1 MKYFRSLI
9 GFIAACYTK
18 LLNDFKSVIMSY
30 QMSPGL
36 QQFKNQVGI
45 KFQLY
50 NSLFTSLP
58 FHRIEKTGILL
69 SLLLT
74 WCEDG
79 YKKKQGPEDII
90 EEFFKKHT
98 SINNEREQVDTLFR
112 FVQYCERQIVLFDAL
127 EDAAF
132 RDVNDMGGVGTIKH
146 LSSEVIQSNKEEEL
160 AKKLTDYS
168 VRIVLTAHPTQF
180 YPGAVLGIINDL
192 SKAVIDNN
200 ASQINM
206 YMQQLGK
213 TPFLKKQ
220 KPTPYDEAISLV
232 WYLEN
237 VFYHA
242 AGRILS
248 SLKSQFPDAVSE
260 NNAVIKMGFWPGGDR
275 DGNPFV
281 TAATTLKVGEALRGA
296 IIKCYYLDVRK
307 LKRRLTFKGVDT
319 ILQELED
326 KLYSNIFIPEH
337 KTELYRQEI
346 MLPLQQ
352 IREILVYQ
360 HNSLFLHLVD
370 NLISKVLVFGLHF
383 ATLDIRQDSS
393 VHAKL
398 MKEVSARGSLLP
410 KNFPELPDTE
420 KIAALTT
427 ISGKANSADY
437 EGLIKDTLE
446 TIPAIK
452 EIQRYNGV
460 EGCNR
465 YIISQCNSALNV
477 MEVFALFLLS
487 GWKKEELNID
497 IVPLFETVDDLE
509 KAAEVMKTLY
519 ENKVYREHLQR
530 MQHTQTIMVGF
541 SDGTKDGGY
550 LMANWGIYKAKEEL
564 TSISRQYGIDV
575 VFFDGRGGP
584 PARGGGKTHKFY
596 ASMGKNISNKEIQL
610 TIQGQTVSSNFGT
623 VDSAQ
628 YNIEQLLHAG
638 ISNDLFSSMKI
649 TLRGDEEQLLEEM
662 AADSYQ
668 AYVDLKNHPHFMQ
681 YLSEVSP
688 LRFYSETN
696 IASRPSK
703 RNSSSR
709 LELKD
714 LRAIPYVGS
723 WSQIKQNVTGY
734 YGVGTALKAM
744 DEKGKWPEVKRLY
757 SNSLFVKT
765 LMDNCEMAMKKCFFP
780 LTEHFSRHPVFGEI
794 WTKIYL
800 EFELTKKYVL
810 KLSGKNELMADY
822 PVEQLSIQMRERIVL
837 PLSTIQQY
845 AIIKFRK
852 LETSMVNSPMKE
864 TYEKLIIR
872 CSFGIINAAR
882 NSA

>member
-1 MKYFRSLI
+1 
-9 GFIAACYTK
+9 
-18 LLNDFKSVIMSY
+18 MSN
-30 QMSPGL
+30 QSSPGL

-74 WCEDG
+74 FCEDG
-79 YKKKQGPEDII
+79 YKKKQSPEEIL
-90 EEFFKKHT
+90 EEFFRKHT
-98 SINNEREQVDTLFR
+98 SISTEREQVDTLFR

-132 RDVNDMGGVGTIKH
+132 KDVNDMGGVGTIKH

-160 AKKLTDYS
+160 ARKLSDYS

-180 YPGAVLGIINDL
+180 YPGSVLGIINDL
-192 SKAVIDNN
+192 SRAVIDNN

-220 KPTPYDEAISLV
+220 KPTPFDEAVSLI

-248 SLKSQFPDAVSE
+248 SLKSQFPDAVSD
-260 NNAVIKMGFWPGGDR
+260 NNAVIRMGFWPGGDR

-281 TAATTLKVGEALRGA
+281 TASTTLKVGEALRGA

-307 LKRRLTFKGVDT
+307 LKRRLTFKGVET
-319 ILQELED
+319 ILTDLEI
-326 KLYSNIFIPEH
+326 KLYNNIFVPEN
-337 KTELYRQEI
+337 KTELSKHEI
-346 MLPLQQ
+346 IDPLKQ
-352 IREILVYQ
+352 IREILIYQ

-370 NLISKVLVFGLHF
+370 NLISKVSVFGLHF
-383 ATLDIRQDSS
+383 ATLDVRQDSS
-393 VHAKL
+393 VHGKVL
-398 MKEVSARGSLLP
+398 KEIASHEPSLLP
-410 KNFPELPDTE
+410 NWTGTSDME
-420 KIAALTT
+420 KI
-427 ISGKANSADY
+427 NSLSRTN
-437 EGLIKDTLE
+437 GLAQPDQYSDSLIRDTLLC
-446 TIPAIK
+446 IRAIK
-452 EIQRYNGV
+452 EIQCFNGV

-477 MEVFALFLLS
+477 MEVYGLFMLN
-487 GWKKEELNID
+487 GWTAEKLNID
-497 IVPLFETVDDLE
+497 IVPLFETVDDLH
-509 KAAEVMKTLY
+509 AASQIMKELY
-519 ENKVYREHLQR
+519 ENKVYRTHLNR
-530 MQHTQTIMVGF
+530 MNNTQTIMVGF

-564 TSISRQYGIDV
+564 TTISRLYGIDV

-596 ASMGKNISNKEIQL
+596 ASMGKNIANKEIQL

-638 ISNDLFSSMKI
+638 ISNDLFSSMEI
-649 TLRGDEEQLLEEM
+649 TLREDEEVLLEEM
-662 AADSYQ
+662 AQDSYR
-668 AYVDLKNHPHFMQ
+668 AYSELKNHPYFMQ
-681 YLSEVSP
+681 YLSDVSP

-703 RNSSSR
+703 RSSSSR

-734 YGVGTALKAM
+734 YGVGTALQAM
-744 DEKGKWPEVKRLY
+744 DEKGKWAEVKRLY
-757 SNSLFVKT
+757 TGSLFVKT
-765 LMDNCEMAMKKCFFP
+765 LMDNCEMAMRKCFFP
-780 LTEHFSRHPVFGEI
+780 LTEHFAKDPVYGEI
-794 WTKIYL
+794 WDKIYG
-800 EFELTKKYVL
+800 EYELTQKYIL

-837 PLSTIQQY
+837 PLSTVQQF
-845 AIIKFRK
+845 AISKYRK
-852 LETSMVNSPMKE
+852 LETGLANTAMKDI
-864 TYEKLIIR
+864 YEKLIIR